1 MILYE
6 SKSAIGFPQSSKTPK
21 LLTHQKLFTRY
32 HGHKHFLLHQIPG
45 KVSLSLLKHIALAN
59 LSMDV
64 YLRYLNSSKSKM
76 KYSHLEMKF
85 RYSSK
90 N

>member
-21 LLTHQKLFTRY
+21 LRTHQKLFTRY

-45 KVSLSLLKHIALAN
+45 KVSLSLLKHVAFAN
-59 LSMDV
+59 ILSINV
-64 YLRYLNSSKSKM
+64 YLRYLNHQKT
-76 KYSHLEMKF
+76 
-85 RYSSK
+85 R
-90 N
+90 